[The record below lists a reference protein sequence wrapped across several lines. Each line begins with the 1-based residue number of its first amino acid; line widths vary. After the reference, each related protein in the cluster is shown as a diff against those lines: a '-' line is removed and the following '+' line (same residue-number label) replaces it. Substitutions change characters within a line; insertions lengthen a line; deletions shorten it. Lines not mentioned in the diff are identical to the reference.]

1 MTFAWTSPGS
11 LTLEPSEPPRPHRRP
26 EGEPCPSIPTDPARS
41 ASTQAT
47 PTELVEMLTFLGD
60 WPDRPALDAS
70 LHRFAHAA
78 YGINDLQADL
88 ARFAFLLGDDGGR
101 LVGHFP

>member
-1 MTFAWTSPGS
+1 MPVD
-11 LTLEPSEPPRPHRRP
+11 
-26 EGEPCPSIPTDPARS
+26 PTDPARS

-101 LVGHFP
+101 LFGHFP